1 MTGRGFG
8 LEEFSDEQFL
18 VGGVTLLFT
27 GLIGF
32 FGNLLV
38 LIVTYRILRH
48 KRNIPNVLILFL
60 AWTDLLVFPL
70 AYPQSLIKYFFGV
83 YIGDYMSCDFQATA
97 ITFLFMSSIIL
108 VVVMSVDRLL
118 ALSEPFYYD
127 RHVIYDKE
135 KVKVASIGVGC
146 SVLTVSL
153 LPAFG
158 VSRNVL
164 HFPGTFCLFEWNST
178 SFDGRALLYIFMSS
192 LAFAMFLVVSCNLT
206 TVIMA
211 LRLARRR
218 QDSINKPRSDEEAA
232 NSRPLDHHCSSGK
245 MEIQF
250 AKLSGAVAI
259 TFFSCWSLFLLRVT
273 LIQNGWP
280 FEELIDFIAV
290 RLASLHTVV
299 NPWLYPLTR
308 RKYRDAFWY
317 LLTLFVYYATCTLLV
332 TRPGTTLDEIV
343 GIQSEASQVRELYRE
358 ERRRSSAQRLVK

>member
-1 MTGRGFG
+1 MRFGKVPYKLAMTGRGFG
-8 LEEFSDEQFL
+8 LEDFSDEQFL

-83 YIGDYMSCDFQATA
+83 YIGDYMGCDFQATA

-259 TFFSCWSLFLLRVT
+259 TFFSCWSLFLVSK
-273 LIQNGWP
+273 P
-280 FEELIDFIAV
+280 
-290 RLASLHTVV
+290 
-299 NPWLYPLTR
+299 
-308 RKYRDAFWY
+308 
-317 LLTLFVYYATCTLLV
+317 TCCDV
-332 TRPGTTLDEIV
+332 
-343 GIQSEASQVRELYRE
+343 
-358 ERRRSSAQRLVK
+358 